1 MNVIANHIQRDRSR
15 AQIDDFGLNAF
26 IDQRLDFRRDNRRA
40 MFCRPDDMM
49 VKLVKRMGHKGMVN
63 KSYGYLGRSPI
74 WVAHGKDIANT
85 LWLPW
90 ALTDMGRPWMNR
102 MGSGNIMGN
111 LMNEVLP
118 LTRFSGFL

>member
-1 MNVIANHIQRDRSR
+1 MRGRTMGEPQRTKQSR
-15 AQIDDFGLNAF
+15 L
-26 IDQRLDFRRDNRRA
+26 
-40 MFCRPDDMM
+40 
-49 VKLVKRMGHKGMVN
+49 KYN
-63 KSYGYLGRSPI
+63 KCALASMPARGQ

-90 ALTDMGRPWMNR
+90 TLTDMGRPWMNH